1 MSYKVSAKRH
11 LAKTVSYRVVST
23 GIGFAIMWWATGDI
37 RFGAAFGVA
46 ELIYK
51 PIQYYIHERVWYRF
65 IKFGLV
71 EDKKLKP
78 KKIQL
83 LVKAINEYVTQRDLE
98 VEVRFDIIAIH
109 KEKQEFIIEHIE
121 EAFYYF

>member
-78 KKIQL
+78 KKVQL
-83 LVKAINEYVTQRDLE
+83 NEVQSEPIIKESTQTPPTTGKKVLNYSSNR
-98 VEVRFDIIAIH
+98 
-109 KEKQEFIIEHIE
+109 
-121 EAFYYF
+121 

>member
-11 LAKTVSYRVVST
+11 IAKTVSYRVVST

-37 RFGAAFGVA
+37 RFGAAFGIA
-46 ELIYK
+46 ELVYK

-71 EDKKLKP
+71 EDKKTKT
-78 KKIQL
+78 KKVQL
-83 LVKAINEYVTQRDLE
+83 NEVQPEPIVKEPTQVPQTTTKKVLNYSSNR
-98 VEVRFDIIAIH
+98 
-109 KEKQEFIIEHIE
+109 
-121 EAFYYF
+121 